1 MNNDPQNYDFK
12 WEDLGDP
19 ETARPNLGDSVSLAV
34 YRLMVFTFKDTLS
47 KEYRLDKTKKIFVK
61 AGRQFC
67 RNLLDTRLDL
77 DGFIAALKLKLIEMK
92 IGILR
97 IEQADRDRLT
107 FSLTVSE
114 DLDCSGLPVLRS
126 PPVSALPN
134 CKKTSSATASAA
146 PARPCTG
153 PKTTAATASNAP
165 SAGCCLSRMNML
177 ALHIFPAWEQEVVW

>member
-1 MNNDPQNYDFK
+1 MNNDPQNYDFQ

-47 KEYRLDKTKKIFVK
+47 KEYGLDKTKEMFVK
-61 AGRQFC
+61 AGHLAGRQFC
-67 RNLLDTRLDL
+67 RNLLDSRLEL
-77 DGFIAALKLKLIEMK
+77 DGFIADLKQKLIEMK

-114 DLDCSGLPVLRS
+114 DLDCSGLPVLGDTVCDYDEGFIAGIFEEYTGR
-126 PPVSALPN
+126 PFTAREVDCWATGDRTCRFEVKAL
-134 CKKTSSATASAA
+134 
-146 PARPCTG
+146 
-153 PKTTAATASNAP
+153 
-165 SAGCCLSRMNML
+165 
-177 ALHIFPAWEQEVVW
+177 